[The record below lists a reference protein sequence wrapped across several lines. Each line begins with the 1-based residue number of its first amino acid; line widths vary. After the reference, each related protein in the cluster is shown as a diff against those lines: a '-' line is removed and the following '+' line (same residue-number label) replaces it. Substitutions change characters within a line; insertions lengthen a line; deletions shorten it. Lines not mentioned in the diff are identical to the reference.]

1 MGRLFDINN
10 PLMRFLIAF
19 FDMMALSVLWVVF
32 SLPIVTM
39 GAATTALYSSC
50 YHHIRKGDDYLWSSF
65 WNAFRENF
73 KRSTLCWLVELAV
86 LALLGVDA
94 LILRSLIVKGYPMGW
109 MYGVTLG
116 LLVLALTWTVYVAA
130 YAARFNGTVKEV
142 LRFSLMLLRAHP
154 IRMLCVVGI
163 VLGGIALSLTVP
175 ALVILVPATVYWGA
189 TFPIEAAFLKHMRPE
204 DLERIQREKEESMEE
219 SHEA

>member
-32 SLPIVTM
+32 SLPVITM
-39 GAATTALYSSC
+39 GAASTALYSSA
-50 YHHIRKGDDYLWSSF
+50 YHHIRKGNDYLWSSF
-65 WNAFRENF
+65 WTPFKENF

-86 LALLGVDA
+86 LGLLAVDA

-116 LLVLALTWTVYVAA
+116 LLLLALTWTVYVAA
-130 YAARFNGTVKEV
+130 YSARFNGTVKDV

-154 IRMLCVVGI
+154 IRMLSVVGI

-175 ALVILVPATVYWGA
+175 ALVILIPATVYWGS

-204 DLERIQREKEESMEE
+204 DLERIHKEKEEEE
-219 SHEA
+219 HEA